1 LTKTVEDAR
10 IMLDAIC
17 GYDEN
22 DSQSNKKADKKEFAD
37 LNLKESNIKIA
48 VPNEAINE
56 ALDPRVKELF
66 LAKIEELKSH

>member
-22 DSQSNKKADKKEFAD
+22 DSQSRKKADIKDFDD
-37 LNLKESNIKIA
+37 LNLKESDIKIA
-48 VPNEAINE
+48 IPNEAINE
-56 ALDPRVKELF
+56 ALDPKVKDLF
-66 LAKIEELKSH
+66 LAKIDELKSH

>member
-1 LTKTVEDAR
+1 
-10 IMLDAIC
+10 MLDAIC

-22 DSQSNKKADKKEFAD
+22 DSQSNKKADKKDFND
-37 LNLKESNIKIA
+37 FNLKESDIKIA

-56 ALDPRVKELF
+56 ALDSRVKELF

>member
-1 LTKTVEDAR
+1 VEDAR

-22 DSQSNKKADKKEFAD
+22 DSQSRKKADIKDFD
-37 LNLKESNIKIA
+37 NLNLKESDIKIA
-48 VPNEAINE
+48 VPNEAFTE
-56 ALDPRVKELF
+56 ALDSRVKELF

>member
-22 DSQSNKKADKKEFAD
+22 DSQSNKKANKKDFD
-37 LNLKESNIKIA
+37 NLNLKESDIRIA

-56 ALDPRVKELF
+56 ALDSRVKELF
-66 LAKIEELKSH
+66 LTKIEELKSK

>member
-22 DSQSNKKADKKEFAD
+22 DSQSNKKADKKDFDD
-37 LNLKESNIKIA
+37 LNLKESDIKIA
-48 VPNEAINE
+48 VPNEAFSE